1 MSRPDT
7 VTRAMFDRLVKSRA
21 SVLDKVVLLAMIRAA
36 IDVTMAGDE
45 LFSED
50 ALGAVE
56 ETIRSAL
63 AMVVDP

>member
-7 VTRAMFDRLVKSRA
+7 VTRAMLDRLVKSRA